1 MKDKIR
7 AKIFELMSNGQ
18 PIPQPLVDEWNK
30 ITGSFI

>member
-18 PIPQPLVDEWNK
+18 PIPQTLVDEWNK